1 MQLSQIA
8 LQRVLPSDQSEQ
20 IQTLKQMVIE
30 QRQQILNLQ
39 NQLKNQ
45 AIPVQQVTEPQIIKI
60 NTTQSCP
67 ELVQLQEKYDKL
79 VSELIPI
86 KESYK
91 TIIGDLRL
99 ADQRYTSA
107 QQQIQVLNSK
117 IVEQQKELFEQ
128 KLKINEYKM
137 QVEQPKIQF
146 DLQSELRL
154 NNFLQTPAIQQIKV
168 PEIQPQNQEQELQGT
183 IEQQQKEISAL
194 KQKLVETF
202 NISQVNSIFELQD
215 QIKHKDDVIK
225 QLEQRIESQIKQ
237 LSQLNVNNPL
247 IKQQQELEQNYAAS
261 VQELQTLHKTQLDK
275 VESALKHQV
284 QDLTKEV
291 SSLHE
296 QLITSA
302 EQQQILQKSNTVLQS
317 QLQMIIQ
324 KQANLLTQ
332 LQTYTEQT
340 NIKQSNYEKIIY
352 KLELK
357 YQQKVYQ
364 LSQLQHEYNNNIILT
379 RARDSDIFLRSNDAE
394 FVNQNQ
400 TTDLDSINQQIKEF
414 KQQNENI
421 EQYEQLMNKMNEQL
435 SEIKSQTLLKE
446 EKENKKDSEDVEE
459 KIHFEESSKEEESL
473 TQEKDE
479 SQHEKSEEEFKLFD
493 GNEKEEEIYETEK
506 KQTENEEEK
515 ENQDPQEN
523 QMEVIGENNKENEK
537 EEQIEMLNFTIQL
550 AAENP
555 VLKLKIIYQ
564 GDVIHETD
572 EQESHISFEIPKQL
586 VDEEK
591 NFVVALLDMEEEV
604 EMKAGTKT
612 IEFDGNKILIEV
624 M

>member
-45 AIPVQQVTEPQIIKI
+45 VQPMQQVTEPQIIKI

-86 KESYK
+86 KKSYK

-99 ADQRYTSA
+99 ADQRYTIA
-107 QQQIQVLNSK
+107 QQQIQVLNNK

-154 NNFLQTPAIQQIKV
+154 NNFLQTPAIQEIKV
-168 PEIQPQNQEQELQGT
+168 PEIQPKNQDQELKET
-183 IEQQQKEISAL
+183 IEQQQKEISTL

-202 NISQVNSIFELQD
+202 NISHVNSIFELQD
-215 QIKHKDDVIK
+215 QIKLKDDVIK

-261 VQELQTLHKTQLDK
+261 VQELQNLHQTQLDK

-296 QLITSA
+296 QLISSA
-302 EQQQILQKSNTVLQS
+302 EQQQILQKSNAMLQS
-317 QLQMIIQ
+317 QLQMTIQ
-324 KQANLLTQ
+324 KQANLLKQ

-379 RARDSDIFLRSNDAE
+379 RARDSDIFLRSNDTE

-435 SEIKSQTLLKE
+435 IEIKSQTLLKE
-446 EKENKKDSEDVEE
+446 EKQNKKDSEDVEE

-473 TQEKDE
+473 KQEKDE

-493 GNEKEEEIYETEK
+493 GNEKEEEIIETEK
-506 KQTENEEEK
+506 KQPENEEEK
-515 ENQDPQEN
+515 DPQEN
-523 QMEVIGENNKENEK
+523 QMEVLVENNKQNEK